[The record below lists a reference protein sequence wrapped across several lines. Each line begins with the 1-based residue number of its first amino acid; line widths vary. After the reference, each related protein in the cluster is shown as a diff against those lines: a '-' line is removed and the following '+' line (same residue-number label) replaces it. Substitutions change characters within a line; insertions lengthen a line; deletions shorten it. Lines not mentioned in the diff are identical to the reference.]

1 MYHYNSTIKIKM
13 DICPRCGGT
22 NKVPVTKGL
31 CQMHYREQ
39 MNRKSIEK
47 GTARQLDELD
57 PVKILIAD
65 YDLIFSQLVRLTA
78 ADENGMVKCYTC
90 DAIGYWKYLQC
101 GHFIQ
106 RDKMPTRFS
115 LRNCRPQCDDCN
127 GRLKGNLVVFAERLE
142 AEEKGIVAMLEEE
155 SRGVQD
161 YCRDELKVLIAA
173 ATRKVK
179 PLIKLY
185 Q

>member
-1 MYHYNSTIKIKM
+1 MYHYNSTIKIKTG
-13 DICPRCGGT
+13 ICLKCGGT
-22 NKVPVTKGL
+22 NKVPLTKGL

-39 MNRKSIEK
+39 MNRKSIDK
-47 GTARQLDELD
+47 GIARQLDELD

-65 YDLIFSQLVRLTA
+65 YDFIFSQLVRLTA

-90 DAIGYWKYLQC
+90 DAIGYWKYMQC

-106 RDKMPTRFS
+106 RDQMPTRFS
-115 LRNCRPQCDDCN
+115 LKNCRCQCGACN
-127 GRLKGNLVVFAERLE
+127 IELRGNLVVFAERLE
-142 AEEKGIVAMLEEE
+142 AEEPGLVAILEEQA
-155 SRGVQD
+155 RGVQD
-161 YCRDELKVLIAA
+161 YGRDELKALIQDAS
-173 ATRKVK
+173 RKVK